1 MDLLQAFD
9 DAQWHADGE
18 FPVDL
23 PTTAAA
29 THIGMFL
36 AWCADAGLLRET
48 ADVAEHLVRLRSREA
63 TPGVFARE
71 AFGGSFTADDL
82 TDEGAAFTTLY
93 YGYPDEN
100 DDREL
105 AFDLD
110 YVEEFINDGAT
121 IYHVPDSW
129 SSYDRISAVLTAR
142 FTEWDNAGRPTA
154 E

>member
-1 MDLLQAFD
+1 MNPLQMFD
-9 DAQWHADGE
+9 DAGWHAGGE
-18 FPVDL
+18 FPTDL
-23 PTTAAA
+23 PTAAAA

-48 ADVAEHLVRLRSREA
+48 DDLAEHLVRLRSRA
-63 TPGVFARE
+63 TTPGVFALE
-71 AFGGSFTADDL
+71 GFGGAFAAEAL
-82 TDEGAAFTTLY
+82 TDEGVEFATVY
-93 YGYPDEN
+93 YGYPDEA

-110 YVEEFINDGAT
+110 YVEEFIDDGAT

-142 FTEWDNAGRPTA
+142 FTEWDDAGRPTVG
-154 E
+154 